1 MSHSVTWLA
10 IVGRGIYLYFRRPIS
25 GLRYLLILM
34 KGFFGTLLVICGLV
48 AAGWFAYEPY
58 LKPLLEGSPTMSD
71 ESLIPNKPAVVEKSG
86 KPAPVAKPKP
96 AAKPKPVVAKAKP
109 KTELEQF
116 LAKRYPMPEIL
127 PLETIVDGWR
137 NVPPKAYPPAV
148 TSSETIAFD
157 LVVNGQKIGSSNLS
171 PGTELKPVRLV
182 GNQLTITSLANPA
195 MNEVLPVEKTDFK
208 QRITARYNAFV
219 EFKKNDVEKKR
230 AVAKAALEKNPER
243 LAVLLGKAPPK
254 VDASG
259 DPRVGP
265 VKASLRNGEAASVT
279 LEEAKSFT
287 YNGTETIGGEFAGTY
302 ETVTV
307 NFEVSTI
314 FGNFPTEYKA
324 LLKGGKVHA
333 WIDPITDDRI

>member
-1 MSHSVTWLA
+1 
-10 IVGRGIYLYFRRPIS
+10 
-25 GLRYLLILM
+25 M
-34 KGFFGTLLVICGLV
+34 KGFLGTLLVICGLI
-48 AAGWFAYEPY
+48 AAGWFCYEPY
-58 LKPLLEGSPTMSD
+58 IKPLLEGSPTMTDDSVIPD
-71 ESLIPNKPAVVEKSG
+71 KPTVAEKPEESA
-86 KPAPVAKPKP
+86 P
-96 AAKPKPVVAKAKP
+96 AAKPKAVAKPKEVAAKPKP

-116 LAKRYPMPEIL
+116 LEKRYPMPEIL

-137 NVPPKAYPPAV
+137 NVPPNAYPKAV
-148 TSSETIAFD
+148 TSTETIAFD
-157 LVVNGQKIGSSNLS
+157 LVVDGQKIGSSNLS

-182 GNQLTITSLANPA
+182 GDQLTITSLANPA

-208 QRITARYNAFV
+208 QRITARYNEFV
-219 EFKKNDVEKKR
+219 AYKTDEVEKKR
-230 AVAKAALEKNPER
+230 ATAKAALEKNPER
-243 LAVLLGKAPPK
+243 LAVLLGKAPAK
-254 VDASG
+254 VDSSG
-259 DPRVGP
+259 DPRIGP

-307 NFEVSTI
+307 NFEVTTI
-314 FGNFPTEYKA
+314 FGKFPTEYKA

>member
-1 MSHSVTWLA
+1 
-10 IVGRGIYLYFRRPIS
+10 
-25 GLRYLLILM
+25 M
-34 KGFFGTLLVICGLV
+34 KGFLGTLLVICGLG
-48 AAGWFAYEPY
+48 AAVWFCYEPY
-58 LKPLLEGSPTMSD
+58 IKPLLEGSPTMTDDSV
-71 ESLIPNKPAVVEKSG
+71 IPDKPGVAEKSD

-96 AAKPKPVVAKAKP
+96 VIEPKEVAAKPKPKP

-116 LAKRYPMPEIL
+116 LEKRYPMPEIL
-127 PLETIVDGWR
+127 ALETIVDGWR
-137 NVPPKAYPPAV
+137 NVPPNAYPKAV
-148 TSSETIAFD
+148 TSTETIAFD

-182 GNQLTITSLANPA
+182 GNQLTITSLANPE
-195 MNEVLPVEKTDFK
+195 MNKVLPVEKTDFK
-208 QRITARYNAFV
+208 QRITARYKQFV
-219 EFKKNDVEKKR
+219 EFKKTEIEKKR
-230 AVAKAALEKNPER
+230 AGAKASLEKNPDR

-254 VDASG
+254 VDSSG
-259 DPRVGP
+259 DPRIGP

-279 LEEAKSFT
+279 LEEAQSFT
-287 YNGTETIGGEFAGTY
+287 YNGTETIKGEFEGTY

-314 FGNFPTEYKA
+314 FGIFPTEYKA

>member
-1 MSHSVTWLA
+1 
-10 IVGRGIYLYFRRPIS
+10 
-25 GLRYLLILM
+25 M
-34 KGFFGTLLVICGLV
+34 KGFFGTLLVICGLI
-48 AAGWFAYEPY
+48 AAGWFFYEPY
-58 LKPLLEGSPTMSD
+58 IKPLLEGSPTMTDDSVIK
-71 ESLIPNKPAVVEKSG
+71 EKPAVVEKTA
-86 KPAPVAKPKP
+86 KAAPVAKP
-96 AAKPKPVVAKAKP
+96 ADMSKPKAVVAKAKP

-116 LAKRYPMPEIL
+116 LEKRYPMPEIL
-127 PLETIVDGWR
+127 ALETIVDGWR
-137 NVPPKAYPPAV
+137 NVPPNAYPKAV
-148 TSSETIAFD
+148 TSTETIAFD
-157 LVVNGQKIGSSNLS
+157 LVVNGQTIGSSNLS

-208 QRITARYNAFV
+208 QRITARYNEFV
-219 EFKKNDVEKKR
+219 AYKKDEVEKKR
-230 AVAKAALEKNPER
+230 STARAALTKNPER

-254 VDASG
+254 VDSSG
-259 DPRVGP
+259 DPRIGP
-265 VKASLRNGEAASVT
+265 VKVSLRNGEASSVT

-287 YNGTETIGGEFAGTY
+287 YNGKETIGGEFAGTY

-314 FGNFPTEYKA
+314 FGKFPTEYKA